1 MNRATKRLIGM
12 RRNPQGWA
20 IRDVES
26 VCRECGITCAPPGR
40 GSHYKVSHPSQKEI
54 LTIPA
59 NRPIKAIYIKRF
71 VAMIDR
77 VTEGSD
83 G

>member
-1 MNRATKRLIGM
+1 MNKAAKRLIGM
-12 RRNPQGWA
+12 RQNPQGWG

-26 VCRECGITCAPPGR
+26 VCRESGITCSPPRR
-40 GSHYKVSHPSQKEI
+40 GSHYKVSHASQDEI

-59 NRPIKAIYIKRF
+59 NRPIKAIYIKKL

-77 VTEGSD
+77 VTE
-83 G
+83 